1 MKTKGLVSNFSFFL
15 SKYSPKLEMTGL
27 NETTDQEVPKFLE
40 TQERQVVL
48 MIPAVTLKSSSY
60 LPLSLT
66 SLCFIY
72 GPVIFP

>member
-1 MKTKGLVSNFSFFL
+1 MKTKGLVSDFFL
-15 SKYSPKLEMTGL
+15 SKLSPKLEITGL
-27 NETTDQEVPKFLE
+27 NETTAQEVPKFLG

-48 MIPAVTLKSSSY
+48 TIASVTLKSSSH

>member
-1 MKTKGLVSNFSFFL
+1 MKTKGLVSDFFL
-15 SKYSPKLEMTGL
+15 SKWSPKLEIMGL
-27 NETTDQEVPKFLE
+27 NETTDQEVPKFLG

-48 MIPAVTLKSSSY
+48 TIAVTLKSSSY